1 MGALALCT
9 TDLRGMDGQPR
20 ILDLRLGE
28 VLGFTSPVDIRKL
41 IRRHVSR
48 LEQHGSLFF
57 ATVAKNTSDGRK
69 GRGRPSIEYYLNER
83 QAYRLCMWSEA
94 PNADAVQEQMTEV
107 FYAYRHGQLV
117 SPSYDPWRE
126 EMSDLRKNIDEL
138 RALVEMHHAWNS
150 PDLSKAI
157 TRSPSVFR
165 YTHADGRVRRQRH
178 VKWQHDEAVME
189 AVVATHRR
197 MTLDDATASLVGRF
211 GPDRAPSRSSLGRF
225 WKNALDP
232 MVGVVARPR
241 LQRVDDK

>member
-1 MGALALCT
+1 MGALILSAA
-9 TDLRGMDGQPR
+9 DVREIDGEPR
-20 ILDLRLGE
+20 VLDVRLGE
-28 VLGFTSPVDIRKL
+28 VLGMAQPLNIRDTIRKNANRL
-41 IRRHVSR
+41 QRHGAFFTRHV
-48 LEQHGSLFF
+48 
-57 ATVAKNTSDGRK
+57 KNGQ
-69 GRGRPSIEYYLNER
+69 RGRPSTEYYLNER

-197 MTLDDATASLVGRF
+197 MTLDDATASLVDRF